1 MSFSYGAKIVTDG
14 LVFYVDAANPNSYVS
29 GNTTVDS
36 LVSNDVGTLVNAT
49 EFSTENNGGWDF
61 DGVNDKFVINPNI
74 TLSHLTYS
82 IWYNPSLSDTR
93 FRTLGQ
99 TGPWSTTEFSCFFI
113 GNGTTLIHRLSL
125 RTKSSNAQT
134 DTSLPG
140 IINPNFYN
148 TWHNATFVVE
158 PLTQYIYYNGQFMK
172 SGSRTNNT
180 DITINNLRMGEPMG
194 YGYYGGK
201 IASNMIY
208 SRALSSDEV
217 LQNYNAL
224 KGRFGL

>member
-1 MSFSYGAKIVTDG
+1 MAYFYSPKIVTDG
-14 LVFYVDAANPNSYVS
+14 LTFYVDAANPKSYIS
-29 GNTTVDS
+29 GRTGTNS
-36 LVSNDVGTLVNAT
+36 LVGNEIGVLINGTD
-49 EFSTENNGGWDF
+49 FSADNQGVWDF
-61 DGVNDKFVINPNI
+61 DGGDDKFTIKPNI
-74 TLSHLTYS
+74 TTPNLTYS
-82 IWYNPSLSDTR
+82 IWYNPSLSNTS

-99 TGPWSTTEFSCFFI
+99 TGPWSTTEFSCFFL
-113 GNGTTLIHRLSL
+113 GNGTTVIHQLSL
-125 RTKSSNAQT
+125 RTKSNNGVT
-134 DTSLPG
+134 NTSLPG

-158 PLTQYIYYNGQFMK
+158 PQTQYIYYNGQFMK
-172 SGSRTNNT
+172 SGARTDNT
-180 DITINNLRMGEPMG
+180 DITINNLNMGETMG
-194 YGYYGGK
+194 YGFFAGK

>member
-1 MSFSYGAKIVTDG
+1 MSFTYSPKIVTDG

-29 GNTTVDS
+29 GSTVVDS
-36 LVSNDVGTLVNAT
+36 LVSNTTGSLINDIN
-49 EFSTENNGGWDF
+49 FSTDNQGNWVF
-61 DGVNDKFVINPNI
+61 DGIDDKFVINPNI

-113 GNGTTLIHRLSL
+113 GNGTTIIHQLSL
-125 RTKSSNAQT
+125 VTKSNNT
-134 DTSLPG
+134 RTNTSLPG

-180 DITINNLRMGEPMG
+180 DITINSLGMGEPMG

-201 IASNMIY
+201 IASNILY
-208 SRALSSDEV
+208 NRALSANEV